1 MMRAQYRR
9 AHRVALTFASAA
21 ALSSCASAVVPT
33 ESPGPALPDGAF
45 VTGYHAYWA
54 GESWRDYPMDVLDEL
69 FFFETEVDGDG
80 RLFDTHGWPG
90 EWRGLLDAASA
101 SGVGVTPTVSMHD
114 PEAFEALFPD
124 PERIDRL
131 VTSIMTLLAGTPG
144 LTGLHLDFE
153 VFQPVSAEARD
164 GFTAFVASL
173 SHSMKRDSPGLALSV
188 FTLAFDD
195 DDVYNE
201 RALGEIADYL
211 IVQGYD
217 FHSSGSQNAGPLGAV
232 EGWGRLNWGT
242 VVDRFEGFGVPPHKL
257 VMSVPLYGYEWPVE
271 SDEMGAATRG
281 QGETVPYAAPENV
294 LIDAPRAE
302 DRAAEFGAQRD
313 PVSGTPWYVFQGEEG
328 WTQGWFDDA
337 ESLRAKY
344 DFVRSRG
351 LGGIAIFP
359 LAYGTPGLWA
369 DLRNAFRPR
378 Q

>member
-1 MMRAQYRR
+1 MTGARR
-9 AHRVALTFASAA
+9 RSTGRIPLAFAAAA
-21 ALSSCASAVVPT
+21 ALSSCASAGARTDP
-33 ESPGPALPDGAF
+33 PGPVLPDGAF
-45 VTGYHAYWA
+45 VAGYHAYWA
-54 GESWRDYPMDVLDEL
+54 GEAWRDYPMDVLDEV

-80 RLFDTHGWPG
+80 RIFDNHGWPG
-90 EWRGLLDAASA
+90 DWSGLLEAATA

-131 VTSIMTLLAGTPG
+131 VASILTLLEGTSR
-144 LTGLHLDFE
+144 LTGIHLDFE
-153 VFQPVSAEARD
+153 VFQPVSVEARD

-173 SHSMKRDSPGLALSV
+173 SNSMKRDYPTLPLSV

-217 FHSSGSQNAGPLGAV
+217 FHSGGSPNAGPLGAV
-232 EGWGRLNWGT
+232 SGWGRLNWET
-242 VVDRFEGFGVPPHKL
+242 VVDRFEGFGVPPEKL

-281 QGETVPYAAPENV
+281 QGETVPFTAPANV
-294 LIDAPRAE
+294 LEGAPRAE
-302 DRAAEFGAQRD
+302 ERVSEFGFHRD
-313 PVSGTPWYVFQGEEG
+313 PVSGTPWYAFEGEDG
-328 WTQGWFDDA
+328 WIQGWFDDA

-359 LAYGTPGLWA
+359 LAYGTPDLWA
-369 DLRNAFRPR
+369 DLRNAFEPR